1 MDPYLW
7 NLQSQY
13 STIDQPAETRSNKS
27 TDAEQE
33 VRQLRSQVDRLTL
46 ACQSLW
52 ELLRD
57 AGQFSEDELKSK
69 IAEVDLRDG
78 APDGKLGSTVL
89 TCPACGR
96 NTNSRRQTCLW
107 CGGPIEREHIF
118 EG

>member
-1 MDPYLW
+1 MDSYRWTIQDQFPAPVRTGE
-7 NLQSQY
+7 SG
-13 STIDQPAETRSNKS
+13 STKSN
-27 TDAEQE
+27 DFEQE
-33 VRQLRSQVDRLTL
+33 IRHLRSQVDRLTL

-57 AGQFSEDELKSK
+57 SEHFTEEELKSK

-89 TCPACGR
+89 ECPACGR